1 MISSFGRVLT
11 YYLMLG
17 FKAEWMAVKDMHL
30 WIGGLGKEWTTTAG
44 EFVNNNPQWVKAV
57 GFRGDVQHE
66 NWVSNYE
73 SLKSAAGIKTPGE
86 DFCLDCLI
94 LQAFL
99 FFLFASSVPNSSQCG
114 QDI

>member
-1 MISSFGRVLT
+1 MQ
-11 YYLMLG
+11 G

-86 DFCLDCLI
+86 DSCPDCSI

-99 FFLFASSVPNSSQCG
+99 LFLFASSKPNSSRCG